1 MFKIL
6 TIDEIDMQVS
16 YPITSLPSSN
26 SPLYTK
32 AASPSY
38 FLTSAGCFVARNF
51 TSSVS
56 LSCVASLSWPGGVGA
71 STSARMGRRVGV
83 REMIVGLDSWSVW
96 RMGLAVTLV
105 VQIGQCEEW
114 DGSGINGGCGWM
126 TYKA

>member
-1 MFKIL
+1 MHAFAIYPGTSTLHCGMVKIL
-6 TIDEIDMQVS
+6 TIEEIDMQNS
-16 YPITSLPSSN
+16 YPITSPPSSN

-56 LSCVASLSWPGGVGA
+56 LSRVASLSWPGGVGA
-71 STSARMGRRVGV
+71 ITSARIGRRVGV

-96 RMGLAVTLV
+96 MMGLVHCSSLV
-105 VQIGQCEEW
+105 LGVL
-114 DGSGINGGCGWM
+114 GW
-126 TYKA
+126 